1 MSTSAPKA
9 GEKIKAV
16 RIDEDLVTVDLFD
29 GRTVSVPVAWYPR
42 LLHGSVPERQNWVL
56 SGAGFGI
63 HWPDLDEDI
72 SVQGM
77 LAGAAAPGIR
87 VAV

>member
-1 MSTSAPKA
+1 MSTSAPRA

-42 LLHGSVPERQNWVL
+42 FASRF
-56 SGAGFGI
+56 S
-63 HWPDLDEDI
+63 
-72 SVQGM
+72 
-77 LAGAAAPGIR
+77 AGAAELGALRSWFRHPLAGPG
-87 VAV
+87 